1 MGRVRTIGLGCSRCL
16 IKDSNDDLND
26 APGRSSLLRNISLV
40 GTLYLE
46 GQWNQRS
53 KKEIEHHPH
62 LSNCFHTP
70 FVCASTPSTESM
82 STTAPSTT
90 RLALSTSIPKSA
102 CPGVSIRLNVQSF
115 HFTGILADWMVIPR
129 SLSAGKKSVVVLPVS
144 TDPAAER

>member
-1 MGRVRTIGLGCSRCL
+1 MGLGWSRWA
-16 IKDSNDDLND
+16 IKESKDDLND
-26 APGRSSLLRNISLV
+26 APGRSSLLRNINLV
-40 GTLYLE
+40 GTLYLRRRE
-46 GQWNQRS
+46 PAVRGSTKHR
-53 KKEIEHHPH
+53 
-62 LSNCFHTP
+62 LSHYLSSCFHTP